1 VLLFRLLLRL
11 KNKNKVLKKIK
22 KVSTTFLHLCK
33 MPKNFLFLCCTKKM
47 NMEQNIK
54 SIVGNSIGTMN
65 GNMLV
70 GDTYNNYYQVEKI
83 EKVENRIDVNGS
95 NNIVLQGVTSEN
107 IRIEIQVSEELFYE
121 QRKNILILCTDMKQL
136 INSQQILFDIVEKIK
151 AETNVIS
158 TLQNEIKNLIS
169 VLIEKLNLNKTKKII
184 QNADKIYNIKHIDT
198 ANFS

>member
-1 VLLFRLLLRL
+1 VLYQ
-11 KNKNKVLKKIK
+11 
-22 KVSTTFLHLCK
+22 
-33 MPKNFLFLCCTKKM
+33 KKM

>member
-1 VLLFRLLLRL
+1 
-11 KNKNKVLKKIK
+11 
-22 KVSTTFLHLCK
+22 
-33 MPKNFLFLCCTKKM
+33 M

>member
-1 VLLFRLLLRL
+1 MLYQ
-11 KNKNKVLKKIK
+11 
-22 KVSTTFLHLCK
+22 
-33 MPKNFLFLCCTKKM
+33 KKM

>member
-1 VLLFRLLLRL
+1 
-11 KNKNKVLKKIK
+11 
-22 KVSTTFLHLCK
+22 
-33 MPKNFLFLCCTKKM
+33 
-47 NMEQNIK
+47 MEQNIK